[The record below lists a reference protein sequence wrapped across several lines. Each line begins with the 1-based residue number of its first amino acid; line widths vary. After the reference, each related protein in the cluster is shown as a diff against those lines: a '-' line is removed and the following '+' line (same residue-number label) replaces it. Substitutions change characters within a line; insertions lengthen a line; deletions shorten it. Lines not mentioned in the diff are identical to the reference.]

1 MFPAKLRQDFLKM
14 TFVSIR
20 REVFVL
26 CAYRLLLL
34 ALLLARLP
42 ASPVVFREG

>member
-1 MFPAKLRQDFLKM
+1 M

-26 CAYRLLLL
+26 CVYRLLLL
-34 ALLLARLP
+34 ALLLTRLP
-42 ASPVVFREG
+42 ASPVVFRTG